1 MPSEK
6 TIFKRIIDKEIPADV
21 VYEDEQCLAFR
32 DVNPQAPTHV
42 LVISRKA
49 IPMLS
54 EAQEEDQAL
63 LGHLM
68 LAVGKVAAQLG
79 VSDAFRLIV
88 NNGEGAGMTIPHLH
102 LHIIAGRAFTE
113 GQLARGFE

>member
-1 MPSEK
+1 MSDTIFAKIVSGEIPSEF
-6 TIFKRIIDKEIPADV
+6 I
-21 VYEDEQCLAFR
+21 YEDEHCVAIN
-32 DVNPQAPTHV
+32 DINPQAPIHV

-49 IPMLS
+49 IPKLS
-54 EAQEEDQAL
+54 DAGPEDQAL

-88 NNGEGAGMTIPHLH
+88 NNGERAGMTVSGPQS
-102 LHIIAGRAFTE
+102 AYNTRP
-113 GQLARGFE
+113 